1 MYTHT
6 IAIARCLLTE
16 GRLSDVDRMISPLL
30 PAQKNMQPSSN
41 EELLLRCLLAQAR
54 LFGGTSPDQVLTLF
68 TTESNTH
75 AATPVKHLES
85 AVATLSIGLTLV
97 FPVSQTQDLPRALHL
112 FGLAQDA
119 FKTLRRSDYLHWT
132 YIGQAIA
139 LYGLREHK
147 EAQVKLKKAGALLEA
162 MEDQVAHHWLRC
174 IEEAFSSQTPVK
186 FECLVQPD
194 DHRPSA
200 KNETYDTGK
209 GNKVYVSE
217 QMLSLL
223 NECQLASEG
232 TAPILILGERGSG
245 KETISRLIHECQPR
259 ERGNFEV
266 IDCAAIPDQWDA
278 TTVLEAAK
286 DATSGSP
293 RTLFLNH
300 IELLTSEQQLTLLAY
315 FKQTDENNP
324 NDVLDGFSTTRI
336 MSASSARLPELV
348 STGQFDAGL
357 YHRLKICTLVI
368 PPLRAHKQDIPVL
381 ALHFLRRLRPAGV
394 SHVAITENAL
404 DAFLRYDWPGNIRQ
418 LKNEIERILVHIRF
432 EPLPTIDFQSLS
444 KAIRKKKKPAAM
456 LIDQEVS
463 PEYPLDEILSDTE
476 RTLIERVLGEN
487 QGQVSSAASALG
499 LTRQGLYKK
508 LKRLGISL
516 SK

>member
-1 MYTHT
+1 
-6 IAIARCLLTE
+6 
-16 GRLSDVDRMISPLL
+16 MISPLL
-30 PAQKNMQPSSN
+30 PMQKDMQSSSN

-68 TTESNTH
+68 TTESDTH
-75 AATPVKHLES
+75 TAAPVKHLES
-85 AVATLSIGLTLV
+85 AVATLSIGLALV
-97 FPVSQTQDLPRALHL
+97 FPVPQTQDLPRALHL
-112 FGLAQDA
+112 FGLSQEA

-139 LYGLREHK
+139 LYGLGEYK
-147 EAQVKLKKAGALLEA
+147 EADIKLKKAGALLA
-162 MEDQVAHHWLRC
+162 ALEDQVAHHWLTC
-174 IEEAFSSQTPVK
+174 IEEAFSNQTPVK
-186 FECLVQPD
+186 FECLVRPD
-194 DHRPSA
+194 SLPSPVKIEA
-200 KNETYDTGK
+200 HNTEKES
-209 GNKVYVSE
+209 KVYVSE

-223 NECQLASEG
+223 NDCQLASEG

-278 TTVLEAAK
+278 TAVFEATNGAAE
-286 DATSGSP
+286 DSP

-300 IELLTSEQQLTLLAY
+300 IEHLSRDQQLALLAY
-315 FKQTDENNP
+315 FKRADESNHA
-324 NDVLDGFSTTRI
+324 STVDHLPATRI
-336 MSASSARLPELV
+336 MSASSARLTELV
-348 STGQFDAGL
+348 SIGQFDPDL

-368 PPLRAHKQDIPVL
+368 PPLRAHRQDIPVL
-381 ALHFLRRLRPAGV
+381 ALHFSRVLRPPGV

-404 DAFLRYDWPGNIRQ
+404 DAFLQYDWPGNIRQ

-444 KAIRKKKKPAAM
+444 KAIRKKKKPAPVF
-456 LIDQEVS
+456 IDQQVS
-463 PEYPLDEILSDTE
+463 PEYPLDEILTDTE
-476 RTLIERVLGEN
+476 RTLIERVLEKN
-487 QGQVSSAASALG
+487 QGQVSSTANALG